1 LNRARRLSPV
11 WLLVALAP
19 LVRADDTTS
28 PVKKPVASA
37 TSSASKPAAAP
48 APTAKPAAPS
58 ADDEFLEF
66 LGSVDEETDREWID
80 YLSKTDISKAAKTKT
95 GTK

>member
-1 LNRARRLSPV
+1 LNRTRRLSPV

-28 PVKKPVASA
+28 PVKKPAASA
-37 TSSASKPAAAP
+37 TSPASKPAAAP
-48 APTAKPAAPS
+48 VAKPAAPS

-66 LGSVDEETDREWID
+66 LGSVDEETDGEWID
-80 YLSKTDISKAAKTKT
+80 YLSKTDISKASKAKT